1 MPQNL
6 VSRIVHKGVGQ
17 KQGRVLHRQR
27 RRRRQLQRRRRCGAT
42 RRRRCR
48 RSTET
53 FPQSTKPNPN
63 LVV

>member
-42 RRRRCR
+42 RRRRRRCR

-53 FPQSTKPNPN
+53 FPQ
-63 LVV
+63 